1 MVKKVRI
8 ALFAIGIIMM
18 FLGMPYLLD
27 YSTNEFL
34 KYPLYFG
41 LIVTVIFAP
50 VPTIKKQKSNIIGLP
65 ELSPSVPSSLPL
77 QIIN

>member
-1 MVKKVRI
+1 
-8 ALFAIGIIMM
+8 
-18 FLGMPYLLD
+18 MPYLLG

-50 VPTIKKQKSNIIGLP
+50 VPTIKKTKRK
-65 ELSPSVPSSLPL
+65 
-77 QIIN
+77 